1 VIEDRV
7 ERGVAAT
14 GFDTVALHDRPQA
27 AGAVKSG
34 SSSSRGRQSR
44 RRPALQ
50 TTLEAALAS
59 DDAVPSSRL
68 ANFTSA
74 SGALTVFLVLA
85 AFLYTA
91 SIIFLVGVEIDE
103 LLRKDASATEE
114 GIISVLRRG
123 MKRAERPVKTDG
135 ESKRGKASPVQG
147 AGRS

>member
-1 VIEDRV
+1 MT
-7 ERGVAAT
+7 A
-14 GFDTVALHDRPQA
+14 PQA

-103 LLRKDASATEE
+103 LLRKDEC
-114 GIISVLRRG
+114 
-123 MKRAERPVKTDG
+123 D
-135 ESKRGKASPVQG
+135 
-147 AGRS
+147 